1 MRETEKL
8 KENERKTDKAK
19 YSYRYPDVL
28 SHEWIRQGRQPS
40 GTAHRC
46 QLRTWHAHESQ
57 CGRRKGIPVLANLPS
72 SQVVRLR
79 SGEDSKSEII
89 GQEGETN
96 RKCTRKN
103 AAHLTNC
110 FSLTRRGRFEGGRDF
125 PGDSP
130 GSPPERQPL
139 TSAAEALGPRAGAT
153 IAPLPSGDRQLNLL
167 QETQRERPPTA
178 GPTDTRRCRTGDRE
192 RRGNRRGSEGAAG
205 GRPRSA

>member
-1 MRETEKL
+1 MKEKQI
-8 KENERKTDKAK
+8 KQNTVID
-19 YSYRYPDVL
+19 
-28 SHEWIRQGRQPS
+28 IRMSFHMNGS

-79 SGEDSKSEII
+79 SGEDSKSEKI

-96 RKCTRKN
+96 RKCTRKD

-125 PGDSP
+125 PGDFP

-139 TSAAEALGPRAGAT
+139 TSAAEAFGPRAGAT
-153 IAPLPSGDRQLNLL
+153 IAPLPSGD
-167 QETQRERPPTA
+167 TTIKPSSGDAERTSSDR
-178 GPTDTRRCRTGDRE
+178 GPD
-192 RRGNRRGSEGAAG
+192 
-205 GRPRSA
+205 